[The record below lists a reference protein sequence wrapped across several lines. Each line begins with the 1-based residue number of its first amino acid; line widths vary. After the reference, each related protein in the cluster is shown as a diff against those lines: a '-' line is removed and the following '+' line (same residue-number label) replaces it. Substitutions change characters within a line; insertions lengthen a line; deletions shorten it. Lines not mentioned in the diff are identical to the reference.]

1 MKGMLKWKIY
11 LLEFMYWSW
20 KWTNY
25 WKGNFLPKT
34 LKYISTVYFYF
45 ALMKI
50 LSKVMSKGTL
60 RANWPILT
68 SDHYTKP
75 LTSMWSNL
83 VTTCNK
89 ARNWWP
95 IHKIRERKGLLQVMG
110 WFKGKVGFL
119 WPINQ
124 QGYLSCP

>member
-1 MKGMLKWKIY
+1 
-11 LLEFMYWSW
+11 
-20 KWTNY
+20 
-25 WKGNFLPKT
+25 
-34 LKYISTVYFYF
+34 
-45 ALMKI
+45 MKI

-89 ARNWWP
+89 ARQTDDLYTKLGKEKDYYKLWAGL
-95 IHKIRERKGLLQVMG
+95 RERWAFCGPLISRGIFPVLKSWLKLTQ
-110 WFKGKVGFL
+110 
-119 WPINQ
+119 
-124 QGYLSCP
+124 